1 MKNSFLNLI
10 LLTCGFCYGTEL
22 PQILTLSNGL
32 KVYLLRDDSLPYIR
46 YNLIMSAGSSLDPQG
61 KEGLA
66 SLTAQM
72 LERGTQNLTPLELI
86 KKLDNLGTQLE
97 VYTNRDFSL
106 FSVESLSWHNKALL
120 EIFSEVISLPSF
132 ENKEISWQKNQILSQ
147 IQKLPESASSFTNK
161 IVQQTLFQ
169 NTYAHSPMGFKK
181 TVEQLTSSEVVQF
194 YQTHFVPQN
203 SILGVVGKFP
213 KNLEEDLEKYF
224 SKWKKTEQPTTLR
237 KVKAQK
243 WKREKKFFFFR
254 KKAQPLKQA
263 SIRFPQLKI
272 TFIDKKEQSQSEIR
286 VAQAFVSRTSPDYL
300 LLQMANIILGAS
312 GLDSRLFNKVRE
324 QHGLTYVI
332 YSQMLPLMNDG
343 LLSLTTSTRLEVTR
357 QTVDK
362 ILEVLE
368 EFYNKGVTEEE
379 LKKAQNTYRVQLLQ
393 NTQTP
398 SSRLIRQMTLNYYG
412 LPLDVKTINRQLR
425 RIRLEDV
432 NRVIQKYYS
441 FDQIQLIIFS
451 DFDKIKDQFKD
462 TENKQTFSFDSFL

>member
-169 NTYAHSPMGFKK
+169 NNSYAHSPMGFKK

-243 WKREKKFFFFR
+243 WKREKNSSFLGR
-254 KKAQPLKQA
+254 K
-263 SIRFPQLKI
+263 
-272 TFIDKKEQSQSEIR
+272 
-286 VAQAFVSRTSPDYL
+286 
-300 LLQMANIILGAS
+300 
-312 GLDSRLFNKVRE
+312 
-324 QHGLTYVI
+324 
-332 YSQMLPLMNDG
+332 
-343 LLSLTTSTRLEVTR
+343 LSL
-357 QTVDK
+357 
-362 ILEVLE
+362 
-368 EFYNKGVTEEE
+368 
-379 LKKAQNTYRVQLLQ
+379 
-393 NTQTP
+393 
-398 SSRLIRQMTLNYYG
+398 
-412 LPLDVKTINRQLR
+412 
-425 RIRLEDV
+425 
-432 NRVIQKYYS
+432 
-441 FDQIQLIIFS
+441 
-451 DFDKIKDQFKD
+451 
-462 TENKQTFSFDSFL
+462 